1 MPHKNIV
8 RWLSLLVLVCCT
20 GQLAAA
26 LDETVQ
32 REIDYLLTRLETS
45 ECRFFRNGKWYDAD
59 RARRHLEKKL
69 AWLAKRDLVDSAEQF
84 IERAATESSRSG
96 EPYLVQCG
104 DAAVMPSAV
113 WLTNELALY
122 RNAGAGQQNNY
133 ELWLP
138 GMVASQ

>member
-45 ECRFFRNGKWYDAD
+45 ECRFFRNGKGYDAK
-59 RARRHLEKKL
+59 RARKHLEKKL
-69 AWLAKRDLVDSAEQF
+69 AWLARRDLVDGAEQF
-84 IERAATESSRSG
+84 IERAASESSRSG
-96 EPYLVQCG
+96 EAYLVHCA
-104 DAAVMPSAV
+104 DTPEMPSAV

-122 RNAGAGQQNNY
+122 RKDGARQQNNADQ
-133 ELWLP
+133 L
-138 GMVASQ
+138 

>member
-1 MPHKNIV
+1 MPYRNLA

-26 LDETVQ
+26 LDETAQ

-45 ECRFFRNGKWYDAD
+45 QCRFFRNGKWYDAD

-84 IERAATESSRSG
+84 IERAASESSRSG

-104 DAAVMPSAV
+104 GAVMLSAA
-113 WLTNELALY
+113 WLNEQLRAF
-122 RNAGAGQQNNY
+122 RRTSDNGR
-133 ELWLP
+133 
-138 GMVASQ
+138 